1 MAHDWAANVRKYVP
15 SANEAAID
23 GIVQHLAIL

>member
-1 MAHDWAANVRKYVP
+1 MAHDWAANAQKYVP

-23 GIVQHLAIL
+23 GVVQHLGIL